1 VVPLRLRVSVPT
13 MMARL
18 TTLLITTLLVLT
30 TGFGP
35 GAPEAAAKSPFDGL
49 PAVRNKL
56 QLHEG
61 RHVLTPTFGF
71 TANDPYTANVLMG
84 ANWRYY
90 FQSWIGAGLDLAGGF
105 GVDTALSSK
114 IGREITTPEH
124 AFTVSSTSLRLLLHA
139 TFELVPIE
147 GKFLLAGGHQVRMDL
162 HLLGGFGMGMVAGEG
177 RIEDEI
183 TWLPMFG
190 GGMRFFPNDWLAIGV
205 DVRDYIVQRVL
216 AARRDGSIPA
226 RDYTH
231 NLAITLSVGFFLP
244 TEPTIDP

>member
-1 VVPLRLRVSVPT
+1 
-13 MMARL
+13 MMVRIAKAL
-18 TTLLITTLLVLT
+18 TTAVLVLT
-30 TGFGP
+30 TWLGP
-35 GAPEAAAKSPFDGL
+35 GVPEAAAKSPFDGL

-61 RHVLTPTFGF
+61 RHVLAPTFGF
-71 TANDPYTANVLMG
+71 TANDPYTTNVMMG
-84 ANWRYY
+84 TNWRYY
-90 FQSWIGAGLDLAGGF
+90 FQSWIGAGVDLAGGF
-105 GVDTALSSK
+105 GVDTALSGK
-114 IGREITTPEH
+114 IGREITTPEQ

-162 HLLGGFGMGMVAGEG
+162 HLIGGFGMGIVAGEG

-183 TWLPMFG
+183 TLLPVFG
-190 GGMRFFPNDWLAIGV
+190 GGMRFFPSDWLAIGV

-216 AARRDGSIPA
+216 ASRRDGSIPA

-231 NLAITLSVGFFLP
+231 NLTVTLSVGFFLP